1 MDIPRILLFFTFP
14 FSCVLGQEIAVLN
27 NEKVSISC
35 LNQLNTNFRE
45 CNLSIMPNGK
55 ELYFMS
61 TRRKPFNKSFGDGDI
76 YKSTYVDSTWTN
88 PEYIDQINT
97 NNGEDEP
104 SVSYDG
110 ENIYFQSWRNSWES
124 SGGPY
129 YVAEIDNGKLKNVKG
144 LGGGINQFFRKQ
156 YRSNL
161 GYATD
166 GMAISPDG
174 NLFIVACGPSYKGK
188 MDLYFSIKKHGV
200 WTFPKLLN
208 ASTIGDERSVY
219 IAADNK
225 TIYFSS
231 DGYDGFGKLDIYK
244 TTWNGVNAEE
254 PMNIGKPFN
263 TRKDDMGFVISG
275 RGEAAYF
282 IRDLDIYYA
291 DLRGKKKSLKPDPSV
306 LVYGKIM
313 FNDTPVQKPVRI
325 VSEGLILGTTYSDEY
340 GRYSIN
346 VPSGFSIA
354 DVFVE
359 GAEEQYQHYKI
370 TSKSKRYEEFKV
382 DFFAFQKSQDEKDT
396 TIEVPSSE
404 LEQHLSTMIYFEF
417 DEFDLSFDELIKL
430 KNLIQSINQSSV
442 IYIVGHTDHTGT
454 ERYNLDLSRKR
465 AIAVQDFIIEFT
477 GLNKNQI
484 ILRFEGER
492 NTLNK
497 GDTLEERSL
506 NRRVSVKIMNH

>member
-1 MDIPRILLFFTFP
+1 
-14 FSCVLGQEIAVLN
+14 
-27 NEKVSISC
+27 
-35 LNQLNTNFRE
+35 
-45 CNLSIMPNGK
+45 
-55 ELYFMS
+55 
-61 TRRKPFNKSFGDGDI
+61 
-76 YKSTYVDSTWTN
+76 
-88 PEYIDQINT
+88 
-97 NNGEDEP
+97 
-104 SVSYDG
+104 
-110 ENIYFQSWRNSWES
+110 
-124 SGGPY
+124 
-129 YVAEIDNGKLKNVKG
+129 
-144 LGGGINQFFRKQ
+144 
-156 YRSNL
+156 
-161 GYATD
+161 
-166 GMAISPDG
+166 
-174 NLFIVACGPSYKGK
+174 
-188 MDLYFSIKKHGV
+188 
-200 WTFPKLLN
+200 
-208 ASTIGDERSVY
+208 
-219 IAADNK
+219 
-225 TIYFSS
+225 
-231 DGYDGFGKLDIYK
+231 
-244 TTWNGVNAEE
+244 
-254 PMNIGKPFN
+254 MNIGKPFN

-382 DFFAFQKSQDEKDT
+382 DFFAFHKSQDEKDT

-404 LEQHLSTMIYFEF
+404 LEHLSTMIYFEF

-484 ILRFEGER
+484 IMRFEGER